1 MARKNHVGN
10 LRRKLWPS
18 SSFCVFADK
27 KAGVDLWAE
36 QLMTFQKVNAVFS
49 ECKKPSG
56 GKKNSTFVEPWKTL
70 AFYSSCFSKMGPFF
84 CAHRKAKNH

>member
-56 GKKNSTFVEPWKTL
+56 GKKTQPL
-70 AFYSSCFSKMGPFF
+70 
-84 CAHRKAKNH
+84 